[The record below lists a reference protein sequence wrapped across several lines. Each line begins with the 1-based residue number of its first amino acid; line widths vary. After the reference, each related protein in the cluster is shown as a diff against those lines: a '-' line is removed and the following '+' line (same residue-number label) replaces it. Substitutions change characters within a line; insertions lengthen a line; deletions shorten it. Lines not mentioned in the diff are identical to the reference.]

1 MWTTE
6 IAISNNCIS
15 IVLLKQNFEQNTAHE
30 PQKAVTWLF
39 NKIIGNNDLKLN
51 LEDIA
56 FQRNMKK

>member
-30 PQKAVTWLF
+30 PQKSCNLAV
-39 NKIIGNNDLKLN
+39 
-51 LEDIA
+51 
-56 FQRNMKK
+56 